1 MGGRKNKGSSPP
13 AAATIASKEKES
25 PLYRVTDNAAAF
37 KNQACT
43 LSPPEVPYT
52 RSNTEVVLSEIL
64 AEELFTFSV
73 LRNSPTLC
81 TAFDAASVSFASDG
95 DPLLFRSFFTVVK
108 ADCAVDR
115 LPELSALPSAV
126 RSLEI

>member
-1 MGGRKNKGSSPP
+1 
-13 AAATIASKEKES
+13 
-25 PLYRVTDNAAAF
+25 
-37 KNQACT
+37 

-73 LRNSPTLC
+73 LSNSPTVC
-81 TAFDAASVSFASDG
+81 TACDAASVSFASDG